1 MKKINFTPFD
11 PKKSISDRE
20 VDILK
25 FWENEKIFERSVDE
39 RSVENEYVFYDG
51 PPFATGT
58 PHYGHLLAST
68 IKDVVP
74 RYFTMKGFR
83 VERRFGWDCHGL
95 PIENIVEKELNSK
108 SKKDIEDK
116 IGVPK
121 FNETCRS
128 KVMMYVD
135 EWEKVV
141 TRLGRWVD
149 FKNDYKTMDLD
160 FMESVMWLF
169 AELHKKDLIYEGRR
183 ISLYCPRCATP
194 LSNFEI
200 AMDNSY
206 AMRHDQTATAKFE
219 IKNFFEK
226 VPKIIRKDCSHI
238 NEEEVGVY
246 KPLKLERIIGE
257 RKIYFLAWTTTPWTL
272 PSNFALAINAT
283 DVSYDLWYDTKNK
296 EFLIASTEYFAEQD
310 HEKFEMIC
318 TFHSGQAKNL
328 VGLKYK
334 PLFSYFEGREGL
346 HEVRDAWFVNSEDG
360 TGIVHLAPYGEDD
373 FNLAKDK
380 GLDIIDLETVDDDG
394 TYKEIVGKEFA
405 GLSVVDQETNK
416 KINQYLKDKGL
427 LFSNEQCSH
436 NYPHCWRCETPLFYN
451 PQRAYFLNVQKIKNQ
466 MLKANEDINW
476 VPEHLKKGRF
486 GKGLETAPDWN
497 LSRNRFWGSPIP
509 IWKCDS
515 CEHQQVVSSVAEL
528 EKLSGEKV
536 ADLHKHFVDNLTWKC
551 EKCSGKMVRTSEVLD
566 CWFESGAM
574 PYAQKHFPFE
584 NEEHF
589 KVTFPGDFIAEYI
602 AQTRGW
608 FYTLHVLSTALFG
621 TNSFKNAI
629 CTGTI
634 LAEDGTKMS
643 KSKQNYP
650 DPTLVFDK
658 YGADAMRYYLMA
670 SSVMNGE
677 NFNFA
682 ERGVAE
688 VLKSVILPI
697 QSTYK
702 FFETYAN
709 IDNFQPTKFT
719 FVRHGEGDHNVAGI
733 YSGEIKNEHHLT
745 ELGKKQV
752 IETAK
757 RIEDFDILISSPFV
771 RTQETAEILKKV
783 KGFKGEILIDERV
796 REMGFGEMEG
806 AQYVE
811 EKERIKNKTTE
822 QYPAI
827 FARFQDF
834 INEMSEKYKGKHIV
848 VTTHGA
854 GTKVL
859 EAVVGNR
866 DVKNEDFSKAP
877 EAKTGNSK
885 MVFVQPNPKTEL
897 DHWILSE
904 LQILIFK
911 YRTGFDAYNLE
922 TALRE
927 VPKFIDNLNNWFLRR
942 SRARFWKTEI
952 DEEKISGYETLHFV
966 LLNLAKIL
974 APVCPFF
981 AEDLFQ
987 KITGEK
993 LASVHLEMFPIENK
1007 KLIDEKL
1014 SRKVALERAIVGLSA
1029 AIRATKKI
1037 KLRQPL
1043 AKLQFCMPESVD
1055 LDFDII
1061 RQEANVKEVE
1071 FLNTKAV
1078 EKIAK
1083 RIVRVDARK
1092 VGKKFGK
1099 KVQEL
1104 IKLGKAGE
1112 FELLENNEIKIAGE
1126 VLAFDEFEFG
1136 FLTDEKFDAESSKN
1150 LVVILETELSDDLR
1164 MEGVSR
1170 EIIREIQNIRKTQ
1183 KFEISDRIKI
1193 EFSTKSALLITAL
1206 EKFKK
1211 KISAETLAENISST
1225 DISGDKITIEGDDII
1240 LEIEKC

>member
-1 MKKINFTPFD
+1 MAKNFTSFD
-11 PKKSISDRE
+11 PQKSVSERE
-20 VDILK
+20 VEILN
-25 FWENEKIFERSVDE
+25 FWKKEKIFERSVEE
-39 RSVENEYVFYDG
+39 RSPKNEYVFYDG

-108 SKKDIEDK
+108 TKKDIEEK
-116 IGVPK
+116 IGVFK

-128 KVMMYVD
+128 KVLLYVD

-149 FKNDYKTMDLD
+149 FENDYKTMDVD

-183 ISLYCPRCATP
+183 VSLYCPRCATP

-206 AMRHDQTATAKFE
+206 TTVTEPSNTYKY
-219 IKNFFEK
+219 K
-226 VPKIIRKDCSHI
+226 VVG
-238 NEEEVGVY
+238 EENT
-246 KPLKLERIIGE
+246 
-257 RKIYFLAWTTTPWTL
+257 FLIAWSTTPWNKLAT
-272 PSNFALAINAT
+272 PALAVNP
-283 DVSYDLWYDTKNK
+283 DLKYAKVKFEN
-296 EFLIASTEYFAEQD
+296 EYFILAED
-310 HEKFEMIC
+310 RVENVFKEK
-318 TFHSGQAKNL
+318 K
-328 VGLKYK
+328 
-334 PLFSYFEGREGL
+334 
-346 HEVRDAWFVNSEDG
+346 HEVLEKMTGEEVAKKVTFEIHYDFYLSENKGEKTGVVVADDFVTADDG
-360 TGIVHLAPYGEDD
+360 TGIVTLAAYGEDD
-373 FNLAKDK
+373 ERVMVKHN
-380 GLDIIDLETVDDDG
+380 IQIVEHVDDSGIIKQSTGAPWAGRDILEVNRDVNRDL
-394 TYKEIVGKEFA
+394 KER
-405 GLSVVDQETNK
+405 GLMFDESQHTHSVAQ
-416 KINQYLKDKGL
+416 
-427 LFSNEQCSH
+427 
-436 NYPHCWRCETPLFYN
+436 CWRCETRLFHK
-451 PQRAYFLNVQKIKNQ
+451 PQIAYFLKVKKIKGD
-466 MLKANEDINW
+466 MLAANEKINW
-476 VPEHLKKGRF
+476 VPGHLKKGRF
-486 GKGLETAPDWN
+486 GKGLESAPDWN

-515 CEHQQVVSSVAEL
+515 CDHQTVVSSIAEL

-536 ADLHKHFVDNLTWKC
+536 KDLHKHFVDELSWPC
-551 EKCSGKMVRTSEVLD
+551 ERCKGKMVRTPEVLD

-589 KVTFPGDFIAEYI
+589 KSTFPGDFIAEYI

-634 LAEDGTKMS
+634 LAEDGNKMS
-643 KSKQNYP
+643 KSKKNYP

-677 NFNFA
+677 NFNFS

-688 VLKSVILPI
+688 VLKSVILPVE
-697 QSTYK
+697 SAYK
-702 FFETYAN
+702 FFQTYAN

-719 FVRHGEGDHNVAGI
+719 FIRHGQGDHNVAGI
-733 YSGEIKNEHHLT
+733 YSGNERNGHHLT
-745 ELGKKQV
+745 VLGKKQV
-752 IETAK
+752 TETAK
-757 RIEDFDILISSPFV
+757 RIDDFDILISSPFV
-771 RTQETAEILKKV
+771 RTRETAEILKKE
-783 KGFKGEILIDERV
+783 KGFAGEIVIDDRV
-796 REMGFGEMEG
+796 REMRFGELEG
-806 AQYVE
+806 RKYLDE
-811 EKERIKNKTTE
+811 NERIKNETTE

-834 INEMSEKYKGKHIV
+834 ISEMTEKYKGKNIA

-859 EAVVGNR
+859 EAAAENR
-866 DVKNEDFSKAP
+866 NMTNEYFLQVPESRTGKSKI
-877 EAKTGNSK
+877 
-885 MVFVQPNPKTEL
+885 VFPMPNPSTEL
-897 DHWILSE
+897 DQWILSE
-904 LQILIFK
+904 LQILIET
-911 YRTGFDAYNLE
+911 YTENFDAYNLE
-922 TALRE
+922 SALRE

-981 AEDLFQ
+981 ADELFQ

-993 LASVHLEMFPIENK
+993 FASVHLELFPIKNK

-1014 SRKVALERAIVGLSA
+1014 SRKVALEREIVGLAA

-1043 AKLQFCMPESVD
+1043 TKLQFCTTERID
-1055 LDFDII
+1055 LDFEII
-1061 RQEANVKEVE
+1061 KQEANVKEVE
-1071 FLNTKAV
+1071 FLDTKVV

-1083 RIVRVDARK
+1083 RIVRVDARM

-1099 KVQEL
+1099 KVQEM
-1104 IKLGKAGE
+1104 IRAGKEGD
-1112 FELLENNEIKIAGE
+1112 FELLKSGEIKIAGE
-1126 VLAFDEFEFG
+1126 TLAADEFEFG
-1136 FLTDEKFDAESSKN
+1136 FLTDQKFDAENSKN
-1150 LVVILETELSDDLR
+1150 VVVILETELSDDLKT
-1164 MEGVSR
+1164 EGVSR
-1170 EIIREIQNIRKTQ
+1170 EIIREIQNMRKSQ
-1183 KFEISDRIKI
+1183 GFEISDRIKI
-1193 EFSTKSALLITAL
+1193 TFATESKFLSTAFA
-1206 EKFKK
+1206 KFGD
-1211 KISAETLAENISST
+1211 KISAETLAQKIGNT
-1225 DISGDKITIEGDDII
+1225 KVSGDEIEIEGEKIVLKIT
-1240 LEIEKC
+1240 KA